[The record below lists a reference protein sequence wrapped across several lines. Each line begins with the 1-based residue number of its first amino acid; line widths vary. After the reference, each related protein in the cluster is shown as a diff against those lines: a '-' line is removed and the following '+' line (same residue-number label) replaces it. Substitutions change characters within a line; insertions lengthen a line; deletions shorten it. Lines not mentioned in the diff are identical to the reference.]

1 MTIERASDTAYELIR
16 SMILDLR
23 LAPGSFVN
31 EQSLANDL
39 GFGRV
44 PVREALA
51 RLAQDRFINVMPRRG
66 NEVTPLALEDVLDMF
81 EAREAIQCGVAYIA
95 ATKATPTHLSTLRDL
110 VAAADLARASSEH
123 ERFLQADHAVHMFL
137 VHLIRN
143 PLLQD
148 AAIRLLL
155 HSLRFWRWYWANTT
169 AKTEAMMSHSN
180 LLQAL
185 EDAAPERAE
194 TAMREHLHASR
205 QLVQLLF

>member
-1 MTIERASDTAYELIR
+1 
-16 SMILDLR
+16 
-23 LAPGSFVN
+23 
-31 EQSLANDL
+31 
-39 GFGRV
+39 
-44 PVREALA
+44 
-51 RLAQDRFINVMPRRG
+51 
-66 NEVTPLALEDVLDMF
+66 
-81 EAREAIQCGVAYIA
+81 
-95 ATKATPTHLSTLRDL
+95 
-110 VAAADLARASSEH
+110 
-123 ERFLQADHAVHMFL
+123 MFL

-155 HSLRFWRWYWANTT
+155 HSLRFWRWYWHNTT
-169 AKTEAMMSHSN
+169 AKPEAMMSHSN